1 MAGVGAGHV
10 ALHTPVNYLKG
21 VGPRRADAF
30 RRIGVFTA
38 HDLLLH
44 IPHRY
49 EDATTVMPIARL
61 EVGTD
66 ATVIGT
72 GHFQGHPS
80 DEARTP
86 DLPGGREGRVA
97 G

>member
-1 MAGVGAGHV
+1 MSAPPRGRAGSGRV

-30 RRIGVFTA
+30 RRLGVFTA

-49 EDATTVMPIARL
+49 EDATTVMPVAQL
-61 EVGTD
+61 SVGMD
-66 ATVIGT
+66 ATVIG
-72 GHFQGHPS
+72 
-80 DEARTP
+80 
-86 DLPGGREGRVA
+86 RVISK
-97 G
+97 GIIPTRRGLRVSRLW